1 MADPNLVGGENLPLL
16 AVFTDFD
23 GTLVEI
29 AETPESV
36 AVPPGLPEQLDKILT
51 EFDHAFAVITG
62 REIADI
68 DRFLSP
74 LQLPIAG
81 AHGSQRRRADGSL
94 EQLDIHLIE
103 AAEEIAAAL
112 EPLVAEHPELI
123 LEPKEGAVALHFR
136 QAPEMADECHRAMQ
150 EAVRDHADFTLVA
163 GKMVIEARPS
173 AFDKGAALRAFMQ
186 EEPFSGRV
194 PIFIGDDRTDEDAFR
209 VAQELGGVGIKLGP
223 GDTIAR
229 MRIADVTSVHA
240 LLRGLSELIHR
251 DRPDEESRMMDEDH
265 NEPHGRPTE
274 GLAH

>member
-1 MADPNLVGGENLPLL
+1 MADPNLVGGETLPLL

-29 AETPESV
+29 AETPDSV
-36 AVPPGLPEQLDKILT
+36 AVPPELPGQLDRILT

-81 AHGSQRRRADGSL
+81 AHGSQRRRADGTL
-94 EQLDIHLIE
+94 EEMDVHLIDA
-103 AAEEIAAAL
+103 AAEIAEAL
-112 EPLVAEHPELI
+112 EALVSEHPELI

-136 QAPEMADECHRAMQ
+136 RAPELADECHRAMQ
-150 EAVRDHADFTLVA
+150 DAVRDHPDFTLVA

-186 EEPFSGRV
+186 EQPFIGRV

-223 GDTIAR
+223 GETVAR

-251 DRPDEESRMMDEDH
+251 DQS
-265 NEPHGRPTE
+265 EPENLDDSTAPENRDQ
-274 GLAH
+274 AH

>member
-1 MADPNLVGGENLPLL
+1 MAEPSLFAGENLPLL

-29 AETPESV
+29 AETPESIS
-36 AVPPGLPEQLDKILT
+36 VPPELPEQLDRFLS

-62 REIADI
+62 REISDI

-81 AHGSQRRRADGSL
+81 AHGSQRRRADGTL
-94 EQLDIHLIE
+94 EQMDRHVVE
-103 AAEEIAAAL
+103 AAREIARTL
-112 EPLVAEHPELI
+112 EGLI
-123 LEPKEGAVALHFR
+123 ADNPGLLLEPKEGAVALHFR
-136 QAPEMADECHRAMQ
+136 QAPEMADECLRAMQ
-150 EAVRDHADFTLVA
+150 EAVSDHPDFALVA
-163 GKMVIEARPS
+163 GKMVIEARPT

-186 EEPFSGRV
+186 EQPFLGRV

-223 GDTIAR
+223 GETIAR

-240 LLRGLSELIHR
+240 LLRGLSQLIHR
-251 DRPDEESRMMDEDH
+251 DRPDHADNQQGGAKD
-265 NEPHGRPTE
+265 